1 MTTETCPHCGAEK
14 EKYDS
19 GFVRY
24 KCGSSMSRHIADD
37 WASTLSSNC
46 YLNQLAQ
53 KKAEIKELQSA
64 LCKYGWHETDCDFL
78 QDELPCSCGFEQLIY
93 PLILEVT

>member
-1 MTTETCPHCGAEK
+1 MTTETCPHCGAER
-14 EKYDS
+14 ERYDS

-24 KCGSSMSRHIADD
+24 RCGSSMSRYIADN

-53 KKAEIKELQSA
+53 RNAEIERLREELKEA
-64 LCKYGWHETDCDFL
+64 RG
-78 QDELPCSCGFEQLIY
+78 
-93 PLILEVT
+93 EVK